1 MPGSKKCAEEQG
13 WQKIGKFFMINKS
26 KIIILLVAL
35 WFLSGAS
42 TTLQALEIRTSVD
55 KTSLAL
61 NQQIVLT
68 IELSGDGA
76 NKVSQPSPPDVSE
89 FLSFLGSGG
98 SSQNIQLIN
107 GRMSI
112 TRSFTYYYMA
122 KKEGIFQIPSVGVN
136 YKGKQVQS
144 KPISITIIKSAAQ
157 AKPLPR
163 SRSAVRS
170 SQNSGENLYVRALVS
185 KRRVYQNE
193 PVIVTFRIYTRVNV
207 SSYGISK
214 LPETAGFWSEEFDL
228 SKKPTTREEIIGG
241 RKYVVADIKKAALFP
256 TSPGKK
262 TIGPLSLDCEV
273 RVQSRRR
280 SMDNV
285 FDSFFNDPFFSRTTR
300 KTISSIPVTIDV
312 LPLPA
317 ANRPAD
323 FSGAVGKF
331 NLTASVDKKSVKT
344 NEAIT
349 LKVRISGTGNIRTLS
364 KPVVQVPRDFEQYEP
379 KVTENIIRQN
389 DTVSGSKNFEYV
401 LIPRFPGPQKIKPI
415 HFAYFDP
422 KLATYRELTTPEL
435 LINVT
440 KGADEYVSLGN
451 GISKEEV
458 KLIGQDIRFIKT
470 AAPDF
475 KRTGYQP
482 YKSFAYLSLVILPM
496 LLLAAA
502 YGYSKHQEK
511 LSGNVAYAR
520 NRRANRM
527 AMKRL
532 SKAHSLMDEK
542 TQKEFYSEASRAL
555 LGFAADKLNLAEAGI
570 ISTELKELFTKRN
583 LDAGLIDTYIKLIQ
597 ECDYQRFAPANVS
610 KEQMTDFYK
619 QAKEAIINL
628 EKAL

>member
-1 MPGSKKCAEEQG
+1 MPASKKCAEEQE
-13 WQKIGKFFMINKS
+13 WQKIGRLFMLNRS
-26 KIIILLVAL
+26 KIILLF
-35 WFLSGAS
+35 WFLSGVL

-61 NQQIVLT
+61 NQQIALT

-76 NKVSQPSPPDVSE
+76 NKVSQPTPPDMSD

-107 GRMSI
+107 GRMSV
-112 TRSFTYYYMA
+112 TRSNTYYYMA
-122 KKEGIFQIPSVGVN
+122 TKEGVFQIPAVSVN
-136 YKGKQVQS
+136 YKGKQAKS
-144 KPISITIIKSAAQ
+144 EPISITITKSVAQ
-157 AKPLPR
+157 TNPLPR
-163 SRSAVRS
+163 TRSDV
-170 SQNSGENLYVRALVS
+170 QSGRNNGSNLYVRAVVS

-193 PVIVTFRIYTRVNV
+193 PVIVTFRIYTRINV

-228 SKKPTTREEIIGG
+228 SKKPTTREEIINGK
-241 RKYVVADIKKAALFP
+241 KYVVADIKKAALFP

-273 RVQSRRR
+273 RVQSQRR
-280 SMDNV
+280 SRDNV

-300 KTISSIPVTIDV
+300 KTIASPPVTIDV

-331 NLTASVDKKSVKT
+331 NLTASIDKNSVKT

-364 KPVVQVPRDFEQYEP
+364 KPVVQVPHDFEKYEP
-379 KVTENIIRQN
+379 KVTENIVRQN
-389 DTVSGSKNFEYV
+389 NTISGSKNFEYV
-401 LIPRFPGPQKIKPI
+401 LIPRFPGAQKIKPI
-415 HFAYFDP
+415 YFSYFNP
-422 KLATYRELTTPEL
+422 KLRKYQELTTPEL
-435 LINVT
+435 LINVE
-440 KGADEYVSLGN
+440 KSADEYVSLGS
-451 GISKEEV
+451 GINKEEV

-470 AAPDF
+470 VAPDF
-475 KRTGYQP
+475 KRIGYQP

-532 SKAHSLMDEK
+532 SKAHSLLDEK
-542 TQKEFYSEASRAL
+542 AQKEFYAEASRAL

-570 ISTELKELFTKRN
+570 ISSELKELFAGRN
-583 LDAGLIDTYIKLIQ
+583 LDADLIDAYIKLIQ